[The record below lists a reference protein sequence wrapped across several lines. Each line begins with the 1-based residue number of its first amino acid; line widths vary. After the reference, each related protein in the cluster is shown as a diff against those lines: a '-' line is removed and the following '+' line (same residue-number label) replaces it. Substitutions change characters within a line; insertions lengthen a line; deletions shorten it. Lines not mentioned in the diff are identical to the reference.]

1 MKINIHRS
9 RNDRVIAGVIGGIAE
24 HFDWNTNLT
33 RIIFV
38 ILAVTP
44 MFPGIIAYLVL
55 WLLMKDPIED

>member
-9 RNDRVIAGVIGGIAE
+9 RNDRVIAGVLGGIAE

>member
-9 RNDRVIAGVIGGIAE
+9 RNDRVIAGVLGGIAE

-38 ILAVTP
+38 LLAVTP